1 MPTHLTSIRRLTV
14 YAAVGLADDLINQ
27 FQKLGAKGYTC
38 VEAKGRGDH
47 GTVEDLWAHSSHIRI
62 ELLVQPQVADKIVDY
77 LASPA
82 MRAQSIAFTSEDV
95 NVFNPEH
102 F

>member
-1 MPTHLTSIRRLTV
+1 MRGSE
-14 YAAVGLADDLINQ
+14 G
-27 FQKLGAKGYTC
+27 
-38 VEAKGRGDH
+38 KGRGDH

-62 ELLVQPQVADKIVDY
+62 ELPAQPRIADKVVDF

-82 MRAQSIAFTSEDV
+82 MKSQSIALASEDV